1 MKILRSVSDLKNFRS
16 EIASDKKIGLVPTM
30 GALHAGHVSLIK
42 KCREQNDVAIVSTFV
57 NPAQFLPGED
67 LQTYP
72 KNESGDIK
80 ICESCGVDGIFI
92 PNAEEIYGSCEP
104 AVIAPKP
111 LSEILEGKSRPG
123 HFDGVLTVLNKF
135 FNLARPHNVYMGK
148 KDAQQLFIVQNM
160 VRSFF
165 MNINIVP
172 CEIVRESD
180 GLALSSRNA
189 YLDEEEKLL
198 ALKLSRSLQNASALV
213 KKGEISLNIIRE
225 KMLAALEPLKVD
237 YIAFVDHKFNEISQI
252 KPADSI
258 ILLAAKV
265 GKTRLIDNIW
275 L

>member
-1 MKILRSVSDLKNFRS
+1 MKILRSVSDFKNFRS
-16 EIASDKKIGLVPTM
+16 EIASDKKIGFVPTM

-67 LQTYP
+67 LQSYP

-92 PNAEEIYGSCEP
+92 PNAEEIYGSYEP

>member
-1 MKILRSVSDLKNFRS
+1 MKILRSVSDFKNFRS
-16 EIASDKKIGLVPTM
+16 EIASDKKIGFVPTM

-92 PNAEEIYGSCEP
+92 PNAEEIYGSYEP
-104 AVIAPKP
+104 MVIAPKP

-165 MNINIVP
+165 MNISIVP

>member
-16 EIASDKKIGLVPTM
+16 EIASDKKIGFVPTM
-30 GALHAGHVSLIK
+30 GALHAGHISLIK

-92 PNAEEIYGSCEP
+92 PNAEEIYGSYEP
-104 AVIAPKP
+104 AVISPKP

-252 KPADSI
+252 KTADSI

>member
-16 EIASDKKIGLVPTM
+16 EIASDKKIGFVPTM

-92 PNAEEIYGSCEP
+92 PNAEEIYGSYEP
-104 AVIAPKP
+104 AVISPKP

-198 ALKLSRSLQNASALV
+198 APKLSRSLQNASALV

>member
-16 EIASDKKIGLVPTM
+16 EIASDKKIGFVPTM
-30 GALHAGHVSLIK
+30 GALHAGHISLIK

-92 PNAEEIYGSCEP
+92 PNAEEIYGSYEP
-104 AVIAPKP
+104 AVISPKP